1 MLIFIDELNFLEYTI
16 NDVVSKINI
25 NVLSYELLEKRR
37 LFEKLRKTSLELEN
51 LNKENVILK
60 KDKNYLLD
68 KNEKLLKENRVLIE
82 EKNRTLKSRISRQL
96 NKMKLKILRSK

>member
-1 MLIFIDELNFLEYTI
+1 MG
-16 NDVVSKINI
+16 
-25 NVLSYELLEKRR
+25 